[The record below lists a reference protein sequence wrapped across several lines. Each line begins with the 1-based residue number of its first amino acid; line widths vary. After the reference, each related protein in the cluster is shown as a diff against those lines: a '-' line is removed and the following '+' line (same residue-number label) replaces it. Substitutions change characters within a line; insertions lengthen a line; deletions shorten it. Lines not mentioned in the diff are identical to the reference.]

1 VTFAALAGL
10 TARDSDASAIA
21 AVPARESLMRLE
33 WGTTTWVGGIS
44 QPYATFC
51 VSVEALPTL
60 TRHLDSPLR
69 NLNNGLLN
77 QEGKLSNPFPTKP
90 PPKPLHPTPKQE
102 PGRDP
107 GMGGTRTR
115 DRRIGDFRNLDQKQQ
130 LRKTCLGHEPDE
142 VDQSDQARLEQLQA
156 RLAKGTMA

>member
-1 VTFAALAGL
+1 MPKVLSLYLASESQQLSGL
-10 TARDSDASAIA
+10 METGLATTAGSLIKRDA
-21 AVPARESLMRLE
+21 
-33 WGTTTWVGGIS
+33 
-44 QPYATFC
+44 
-51 VSVEALPTL
+51 
-60 TRHLDSPLR
+60 
-69 NLNNGLLN
+69 
-77 QEGKLSNPFPTKP
+77 KP
-90 PPKPLHPTPKQE
+90 SHPTPKQE